1 MTVLYVQK
9 CFVNMYVAMLD
20 FGQEW
25 KGTGLTV
32 LFHTSTSMKANTQ
45 ECCAV
50 CTSQHTEGEWVWC
63 GSHTTTNV
71 GSYVDGTVPR
81 IQQCLKQE
89 MPQQTAAIYVHTYVS
104 AKVALL
110 MYSLNLPKVIDSI
123 LHKAKASLT
132 L

>member
-1 MTVLYVQK
+1 
-9 CFVNMYVAMLD
+9 
-20 FGQEW
+20 
-25 KGTGLTV
+25 
-32 LFHTSTSMKANTQ
+32 MKATTE

-50 CTSQHTEGEWVWC
+50 CTSQHTEGEWMWC

-71 GSYVDGTVPR
+71 GSYVGGTASR
-81 IQQCLKQE
+81 IQHCLKQE

-110 MYSLNLPKVIDSI
+110 MYGLNLPKVIDSI
-123 LHKAKASLT
+123 LHKAKASIT